1 MNRKIKFRICYTAQ
15 NGEKSIIYSDNNRY
29 LIGLNGK
36 VYENYGGDWKNSMW
50 EEVFDADEPPIIQQ
64 YTGLKDKNGKEIYEG
79 DIIRAMHDFGPA
91 GFRFHIS
98 AVRWDKEV
106 GYQWEYW
113 DLSTIEIIGNIHEN
127 SKFLK

>member
-1 MNRKIKFRICYTAQ
+1 MNRPLKFRVWTGISMEYNVVVGKDGAFYALIDRNDSACLAPTSKYH
-15 NGEKSIIYSDNNRY
+15 SDTP
-29 LIGLNGK
+29 
-36 VYENYGGDWKNSMW
+36 VM
-50 EEVFDADEPPIIQQ
+50 Q
-64 YTGLKDKNGKEIYEG
+64 YTGLTDKNGKEIYEG

-91 GFRFHIS
+91 GFRSHIS